1 MPHPILKIL
10 NERRQG
16 KVVGIPS
23 YCTANRKVI
32 ETILR
37 DAAKHGRTV
46 LIEATANQVDQFGGY
61 TGMKPKNY
69 VRFIEEIAAQT
80 GCDMRQILL
89 GGDHLGP
96 LTFCKEPEAA
106 AMDKAEAL
114 VRAYVAAGFTKIH
127 LDTSM
132 KVADDPA
139 HWTNGSVQDAALGC
153 AEQQK
158 KNLHATVLSI
168 PKRCIRSM

>member
-46 LIEATANQVDQFGGY
+46 LIEATAKQVDQFGGY

-114 VRAYVAAGFTKIH
+114 DAGIRRGGLYEDSSGHEHEGRRRPGGRTGQTGLCK
-127 LDTSM
+127 TRRS
-132 KVADDPA
+132 A
-139 HWTNGSVQDAALGC
+139 VQSSRRRIYTLP
-153 AEQQK
+153 
-158 KNLHATVLSI
+158 S
-168 PKRCIRSM
+168 

>member
-1 MPHPILKIL
+1 MLHPILKIL

-61 TGMKPKNY
+61 TGMKPKDY

-80 GCDMRQILL
+80 GCEQIQNT
-89 GGDHLGP
+89 G
-96 LTFCKEPEAA
+96 TNF
-106 AMDKAEAL
+106 AL
-114 VRAYVAAGFTKIH
+114 IELVAAK
-127 LDTSM
+127 
-132 KVADDPA
+132 
-139 HWTNGSVQDAALGC
+139 DAEEQ
-153 AEQQK
+153 AEK
-158 KNLHATVLSI
+158 E
-168 PKRCIRSM
+168 